1 MIEVITAV
9 SDHVVE
15 SLVTAGYP
23 PLCPLLNGEA
33 GRILIGR
40 RHSFE
45 QAMPPR
51 ILFTPMKAK
60 FGARRN
66 TLGTAKPSEN
76 SSGLSAE
83 SRTALAQ
90 RAIFTEDITFDVA
103 CWGIAS
109 EDVFE
114 EDGAAAD
121 FEFTH
126 ALARQVIASF
136 QYLMPGNFRVEGGV
150 WRDVAHSVRV
160 GREFVF
166 GLTFGSPVLDEIT
179 TIVDGVIPGLPYAP
193 SDVAPNFTDSMVAAD
208 GTTTGGSCAPDE

>member
-1 MIEVITAV
+1 MIEVITAISTHLV
-9 SDHVVE
+9 A

-23 PLCPLLNGEA
+23 PLCPLLDGTA

-40 RHSFE
+40 RHSFD

-51 ILFTPMKAK
+51 VIFMPTKSA
-60 FGARRN
+60 FGPRRN
-66 TLGTAKPSEN
+66 TLGTARPSDN
-76 SSGLSAE
+76 ASGLSAE

-90 RAIFTEDITFDVA
+90 RSILSESITFDVA

-109 EDVFE
+109 EETFE

-126 ALARQVIASF
+126 ALSRQVIASF
-136 QYLMPGNFRVEGGV
+136 QYLMPGNFKVEGGM
-150 WRDVAHSVRV
+150 WRDVAHRARV

-166 GLTFGSPVLDEIT
+166 GLTFFHPVLDEIT
-179 TIVDGVIPGLPYAP
+179 TIVDGVVPGLPYAP
-193 SDVAPNFTDSMVAAD
+193 SDVAMEHTDMMVSASGA
-208 GTTTGGSCAPDE
+208 TGGGCVDDE